1 MTILADRSTR
11 ILVQGATGSAGRR
24 QLRALAEFGTPA
36 AGGVTP
42 GRGGT
47 DVDGVP
53 IFDTVAEAV
62 AATGATASIV
72 HVPPWDGA
80 ASGAALEAVDAGL
93 DPIVLVA
100 EGVPVHETLE
110 VVERAQ
116 AAGTTLVGPNCVGAL
131 VPGTALLGMLP
142 PACATP
148 GRVGLISKSGSLAI
162 EMLRALTA
170 AGIGQSTAVSIG
182 GDPVLG
188 TGQAR
193 YLELF
198 EADPDTDA
206 VLVLGEIGG
215 TMEAAAADQVA
226 RMTTPVVAF
235 IAGRTAPPGRRMGH
249 LGALAASG
257 ADSAARKESL
267 LAEAGAVVV
276 PTLWA
281 ARDALQ
287 ELTDG

>member
-1 MTILADRSTR
+1 MSILADRSTR
-11 ILVQGATGSAGRR
+11 VLVQGATGSAGRR

-36 AGGVTP
+36 VAGVTP
-42 GRGGT
+42 GRGDT
-47 DVDGVP
+47 TVDDVA

-72 HVPPWDGA
+72 HVPPRDRA
-80 ASGAALEAVDAGL
+80 ATGAALEAIEAGL
-93 DPIVLVA
+93 DPVVLVT

-110 VVERAQ
+110 IVEHAR
-116 AAGTTLVGPNCVGAL
+116 AAGTTLVGPNCVGAI
-131 VPGTALLGMLP
+131 VPGSALLGMLP
-142 PACATP
+142 PGCTTP

-162 EMLRALTA
+162 EMLRALTG

-188 TGQAR
+188 TSQAR

-215 TMEAAAADQVA
+215 TMEAAAAEQVA
-226 RMTTPVVAF
+226 RMRTPVVAF

-249 LGALAASG
+249 LGALSSSG
-257 ADSAARKESL
+257 ADSAAGKEAA

-281 ARDALQ
+281 ARDALR
-287 ELTDG
+287 ELTRG